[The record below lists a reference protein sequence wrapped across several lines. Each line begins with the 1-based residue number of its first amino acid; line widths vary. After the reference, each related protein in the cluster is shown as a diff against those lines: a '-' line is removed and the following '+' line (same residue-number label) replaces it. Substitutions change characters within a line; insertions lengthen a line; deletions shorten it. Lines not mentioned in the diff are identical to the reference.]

1 MENNQFIIVL
11 VLALVAEAIAAFY
24 LVKNRK
30 ILQLISQTVTSH
42 IANVR
47 NGFYEIKG
55 RVVAIEPPLITPLS
69 KKACV
74 YYDFLVEVKR
84 SNGKSSYWAKYIKD
98 IHYQRFGIDD
108 GSGTAVI
115 EPQNAAM
122 KLVVDRKERSGL
134 FNKADEEQ
142 KEVLNHYGKKSKGL
156 IFEKTLRYRE
166 IFLEEGDEVIVL
178 GEVNSRDD
186 FRPVFK
192 KLNQPMFVSDK
203 PENELVS
210 SYRNKVYL
218 SVAAMIVAA
227 LALVIFST
235 NVL

>member
-11 VLALVAEAIAAFY
+11 VLVVVAEGIAAFFF
-24 LVKNRK
+24 VKNRK
-30 ILQLISQTVTSH
+30 ILQLISQTVTSR

-55 RVVAIEPPLITPLS
+55 RVVALEPPLITPLS

-74 YYDFLVEVKR
+74 YYDFLVEEKR
-84 SNGKSSYWAKYIKD
+84 SSGKSSHWAKYIKD
-98 IHYQRFGIDD
+98 IQHQIFGVDD

-115 EPQNAAM
+115 EPQNAVM
-122 KLVVDRKERSGL
+122 KLGVDRKERSGL
-134 FNKADEEQ
+134 FNKADEVQ
-142 KEVLNHYGKKSKGL
+142 KEVLNQYGKRNKGL

-166 IFLEEGDEVIVL
+166 IYLEEGDEVIVL

-218 SVAAMIVAA
+218 SVAVMIIAAVVLVA
-227 LALVIFST
+227 FST
-235 NVL
+235 NVF